1 MYREIEGSLDFSWE
15 ETLRGL
21 NIGNRAPYRP
31 QNSLSQSN
39 DILFEDVLS
48 SEILPDGSLFTR
60 KLIQKPLGM
69 IECSRLIRNKKN
81 RLCSISRAFHRSFWN
96 QSSNDDKCH

>member
-1 MYREIEGSLDFSWE
+1 MNPSKREIEGSLNFSWE

-31 QNSLSQSN
+31 QNSLSQQN

-48 SEILPDGSLFTR
+48 TEILHDGSLFTR

-69 IECSRLIRNKKN
+69 YPQKAQNEQLNFRFRKIPGA
-81 RLCSISRAFHRSFWN
+81 ISRSLWH
-96 QSSNDDKCH
+96 